1 MKRIRTIISFTQFQD
16 IEPHVIKT
24 LTNRNQYYGVWH
36 SNGVTTVMVEGKI
49 NKTDFDILTQ
59 DYIKMLYH
67 EETSISEMPYERQD
81 DPNDIVDCMQHCIS
95 GLIDT

>member
-1 MKRIRTIISFTQFQD
+1 MKRIRTVISFTQFQD

-36 SNGVTTVMVEGKI
+36 SNGVTTIMVEGKI
-49 NKTDFDILTQ
+49 DKEDFDILTQ
-59 DYIKMLYH
+59 DNIKMLRY
-67 EETSISEMPYERQD
+67 EETYD
-81 DPNDIVDCMQHCIS
+81 DPNDVVDCMQHCIS

>member
-24 LTNRNQYYGVWH
+24 LTNRNQYYGIWH
-36 SNGVTTVMVEGKI
+36 YNNVTTVMVEGKI
-49 NKTDFDILTQ
+49 NKEDFDILTQ
-59 DYIKMLYH
+59 DHIKMLYH
-67 EETSISEMPYERQD
+67 EETYD

>member
-36 SNGVTTVMVEGKI
+36 SNGITTVMVEGKI
-49 NKTDFDILTQ
+49 NKADFDILTQ
-59 DYIKMLYH
+59 YHIKMLYH
-67 EETSISEMPYERQD
+67 EETCITERQD

>member
-1 MKRIRTIISFTQFQD
+1 MKRIRTVISFTQFKD

-24 LTNRNQYYGVWH
+24 LTDRNQYYGVWH
-36 SNGVTTVMVEGKI
+36 SNGVTTVMVEGEI
-49 NKTDFDILTQ
+49 NKEDFDILTQ
-59 DYIKMLYH
+59 DHIKMLYH
-67 EETSISEMPYERQD
+67 EETCD

>member
-1 MKRIRTIISFTQFQD
+1 MKRIRTVISFTHFQD

-24 LTNRNQYYGVWH
+24 LTNRNRYYGAWH
-36 SNGVTTVMVEGKI
+36 SNGITTVMVEGKI
-49 NKTDFDILTQ
+49 DKEDFDILTQ
-59 DYIKMLYH
+59 DNIKMLRY
-67 EETSISEMPYERQD
+67 EETYD

>member
-36 SNGVTTVMVEGKI
+36 SNGITTVMVEGKI
-49 NKTDFDILTQ
+49 NKADFDILTQ
-59 DYIKMLYH
+59 ENIKMLCH
-67 EETSISEMPYERQD
+67 EETYD

>member
-1 MKRIRTIISFTQFQD
+1 MKRIRTIISFTHFQD

-24 LTNRNQYYGVWH
+24 LTKRNLYYGVWH

-49 NKTDFDILTQ
+49 DKADFDILTQ
-59 DYIKMLYH
+59 ENIKMLYQ
-67 EETSISEMPYERQD
+67 EETYD

>member
-1 MKRIRTIISFTQFQD
+1 MKRIRTVISFTQFQD

-24 LTNRNQYYGVWH
+24 LTNRNQYYGIWH

-49 NKTDFDILTQ
+49 NKADFDILTQ
-59 DYIKMLYH
+59 DNIKMLRY
-67 EETSISEMPYERQD
+67 EETYD